1 MSLFAQFE
9 TDKQKEKEGV
19 LITYAPNADETVPG
33 FRILRRGASNQRYVK
48 ALEVESA
55 PFRRL
60 LDLGVL
66 EQSKQERILR
76 RVFCSTVLIGWE
88 HIQDE
93 AGKDVP
99 FNFENAM
106 KLFERLPDLYYD
118 LADHAGKVSSFRLES
133 QESDAKN

>member
-33 FRILRRGASNQRYVK
+33 FRILRRGASNQRYTK
-48 ALEVESA
+48 SLEVESG

-76 RVFCSTVLIGWE
+76 RVFCSSVLIGWE

-93 AGKDVP
+93 AGNEIP
-99 FNFENAM
+99 FSFDNAM
-106 KLFERLPDLYYD
+106 KLLERLPDLYYD
-118 LADHAGKVSSFRLES
+118 LAEQAGKVSSFRLES
-133 QESDAKN
+133 QGGDTKN